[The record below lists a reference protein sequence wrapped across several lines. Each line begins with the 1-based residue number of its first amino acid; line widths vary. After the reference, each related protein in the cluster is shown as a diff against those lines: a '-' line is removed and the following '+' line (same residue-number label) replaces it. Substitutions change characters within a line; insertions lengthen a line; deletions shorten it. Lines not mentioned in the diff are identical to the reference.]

1 MHASAAPTCEGVI
14 VLSPSFQVL
23 YMSPGAVRL
32 IESSGFG
39 PTPNPSEPT
48 LPPALH
54 CVGQETRDQLQSSLR
69 KGNGLACEI
78 ERRISTSGTTLFVR
92 GLGTPNHDGR
102 EFLTVLVVSKSPIE
116 SPFTEFGQ
124 SA

>member
-1 MHASAAPTCEGVI
+1 MHASAAPSCEGVI
-14 VLSPSFQVL
+14 VLSPSFHVL

-32 IESSGFG
+32 IESTGFG
-39 PTPNPSEPT
+39 PTPNPAAPT

-54 CVGQETRDQLQSSLR
+54 GVGRETRDQLQTSLR
-69 KGNGLACEI
+69 NGNGLVCDV

-102 EFLTVLVVSKSPIE
+102 EFLTVLVVSTSPIE
-116 SPFTEFGQ
+116 SPLTDSGQ
-124 SA
+124 IA